1 VARKVSQFR
10 IRVSQALTNRSTIRF
25 RNFPTRR
32 NTCEALAL
40 IVAVLPLAFVTLCV
54 LAVRSVARRK
64 LRVMVL
70 AVDGE
75 FAAFVSLMECLRCDI
90 EKGERFDYILIL
102 SRWRHQALHGL
113 YSKQVGSK
121 ILWGGGWSGIVQQA
135 LLLQPRCFVQRIE
148 RANWNH
154 FLRGFHF
161 PRSAVPISE
170 NLVNLRKSLLRD
182 LCLDDEQYVLLTVY
196 TMAYEQVR
204 NPRFRDSVRLLET
217 VGEEMVDGIDFLVSN
232 QVGVILLGSPDTGK
246 SIIPR
251 TIPRLADFGVLGG
264 PEEVAL
270 ASGCK
275 YFWTDNVGAWWLTAP
290 FHRPVLHTNFHHKTP
305 RKPTLGRDLFVPRRY
320 QTLDGRLLTL
330 REMLYM
336 EGSPYKAA
344 LRGEL
349 LLIRNSPEEVMEAQQ
364 EMLAR
369 VNGEWYETDE
379 MRHRREYVERMYDE
393 YVNED
398 LHPLRMPA
406 KFLERHEYLLS

>member
-1 VARKVSQFR
+1 M
-10 IRVSQALTNRSTIRF
+10 
-25 RNFPTRR
+25 PTRK
-32 NTCEALAL
+32 NTFEALAL
-40 IVAVLPLAFVTLCV
+40 IVASLPLAVLTLCV
-54 LAVRSVARRK
+54 LALRSLFRRK
-64 LRVMVL
+64 LRVMVC

-75 FAAFVSLMECLRCDI
+75 FAGFVSLMECLRHDV
-90 EKGERFDYILIL
+90 EKGDHFDYVLVL
-102 SRWRHQALHGL
+102 SKWRHHTLHDL
-113 YSKQVGSK
+113 YSEQTGST
-121 ILWGGGWSGIVQQA
+121 ILWSGGWSGLKQQT
-135 LLLQPRCFVQRIE
+135 LMLQPSCFVERIE
-148 RANWNH
+148 RANWSH
-154 FLRGFHF
+154 FLRNFSYAK
-161 PRSAVPISE
+161 SAVPVSK
-170 NLVNLRKSLLRD
+170 NLANLRTSLLKD
-182 LCLDDEQYVLLTVY
+182 LGQKDEEYVLMTVY
-196 TMAYEQVR
+196 TMAYEEER
-204 NPRFRDSVRLLET
+204 NPRFRNYVRFLET
-217 VGEEMVDGIDFLVSN
+217 VGEEMADGIDFLVDN
-232 QVGVILLGSPDTGK
+232 QIGVILLGSPDTGR
-246 SIIPR
+246 SMIPR

-305 RKPTLGRDLFVPRRY
+305 RHPTLGRDLYVPRRY
-320 QTLDGRLLTL
+320 QALDGRLLTL
-330 REMLYM
+330 RDMLYM

-369 VNGEWYETDE
+369 VNGEWDETDE
-379 MRHRREYVERMYDE
+379 MRQRREYVERMYDE